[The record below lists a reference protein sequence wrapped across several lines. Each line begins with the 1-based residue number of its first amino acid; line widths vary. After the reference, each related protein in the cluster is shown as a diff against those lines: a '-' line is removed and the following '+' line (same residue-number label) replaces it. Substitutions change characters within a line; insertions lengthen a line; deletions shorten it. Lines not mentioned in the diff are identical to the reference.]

1 MKIIV
6 FVGAKS
12 GFCQFKLGYSSVPV
26 AVFSLSFKKLFIFS
40 TVSLVSYV
48 ISGIRNV
55 VREFLSFLLIKGDVP
70 GADEVRDEADETVPR
85 RTDRH
90 IWEVNLSD
98 GQGLDGGGD
107 GTVGPA
113 REGLLDQD
121 EGSSEASDDDTDPEQ
136 SDQPS
141 VSSYVVQTMDGGGL
155 QELLPTSYSNH
166 TRYVVCWQLNICW
179 AHSKTNNKYVN

>member
-1 MKIIV
+1 M
-6 FVGAKS
+6 
-12 GFCQFKLGYSSVPV
+12 
-26 AVFSLSFKKLFIFS
+26 FSLIGF
-40 TVSLVSYV
+40 VSYV

-113 REGLLDQD
+113 REGLVDHD
-121 EGSSEASDDDTDPEQ
+121 SGPSEASDNDTKPEEF
-136 SDQPS
+136 DLTS
-141 VSSYVVQTMDGGGL
+141 V
-155 QELLPTSYSNH
+155 
-166 TRYVVCWQLNICW
+166 
-179 AHSKTNNKYVN
+179 